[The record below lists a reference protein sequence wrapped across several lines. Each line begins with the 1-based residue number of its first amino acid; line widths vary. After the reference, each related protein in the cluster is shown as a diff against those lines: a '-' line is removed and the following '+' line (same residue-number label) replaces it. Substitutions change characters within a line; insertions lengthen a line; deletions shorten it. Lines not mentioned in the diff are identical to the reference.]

1 MKKLV
6 IVHGDKGGVGKS
18 TFSGLLA
25 DYFLQ
30 KFGHCVLVE
39 GDRKIPDVARRFEGV
54 EGVDGKLVDLARPD
68 LSEEALVALF
78 NEIEN
83 SGDFVVINL
92 PAGASSTIDAQSA
105 ILFPAAE
112 ELGFQVAV
120 AWLMGQE
127 EDSIRL
133 LQDSRLCQEAHRAML
148 LINAR
153 HGDPSRS
160 FWWSHPFRQEWR
172 ERGGLEAV
180 FPNLTD
186 RVMRKVRETTGRYSD
201 LMTRPDF
208 TVIERQAIKR
218 WIDHSRRSSLDE
230 LVGFPDITSTD
241 TFVDDEKFIFNEED
255 FGGGF

>member
-1 MKKLV
+1 MKKIV

-112 ELGFQVAV
+112 ELGFEVSV
-120 AWLMGQE
+120 AWLIGQE

-160 FWWSHPFRQEWR
+160 FWWNHPFRKDWR

-201 LMTRPDF
+201 LVAKPDF

-218 WIDHSRRSSLDE
+218 WTDQVWSGPVQNLVELPDLD
-230 LVGFPDITSTD
+230 LSACMVAG
-241 TFVDDEKFIFNEED
+241 ED
-255 FGGGF
+255 FKEEGRDGKG